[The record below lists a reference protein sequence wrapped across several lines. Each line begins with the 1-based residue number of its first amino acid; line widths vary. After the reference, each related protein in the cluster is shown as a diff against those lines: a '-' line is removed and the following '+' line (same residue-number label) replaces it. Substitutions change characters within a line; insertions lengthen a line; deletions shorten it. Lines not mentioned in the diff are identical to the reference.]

1 MKRKII
7 LFDRLNKI
15 SLTQFFSITL
25 LIILK
30 FYISA
35 IFINEKWND
44 EILYLN
50 LSKSNFQLENLNY
63 KVSFFFQVYLK
74 LFKEYFK
81 YINTI
86 IFLVSIFYIYLNLLK
101 FGKIFSILFLVI
113 VLLEPYQQ
121 NF

>member
-63 KVSFFFQVYLK
+63 KVSFFF
-74 LFKEYFK
+74 
-81 YINTI
+81 
-86 IFLVSIFYIYLNLLK
+86 SSLLK
-101 FGKIFSILFLVI
+101 TF
-113 VLLEPYQQ
+113 
-121 NF
+121 